1 VVPGGISLEGKPKR
15 RSSWFCSCELEK
27 KGKRVK
33 KRKEKKRNTYSIVCT
48 RCTSLKKRVS
58 SMNTYP
64 VLPHTSISVP
74 VSPPTI

>member
-33 KRKEKKRNTYSIVCT
+33 EKKGKEKEYVLHCMYTMYFLKEESILDEHVPCT
-48 RCTSLKKRVS
+48 PTHFFL
-58 SMNTYP
+58 YP
-64 VLPHTSISVP
+64 YP
-74 VSPPTI
+74 